1 MGSLQQK
8 DAAWNGERRLP
19 SLPHHSR
26 TPTGRRGLLT
36 TAGLGPEPA
45 PSSPTSIL
53 KPRSASAA
61 PTRPLPSPPSPVP
74 GSSPPPL
81 SRAGPSSAARSRSSA
96 MLPRYAAMPHRPP
109 SLRRR
114 GARPAGSGSS
124 SPHHNSH
131 NAPRQLSSR
140 PLLPPRTPW
149 RPRVGRCDPTGRVR
163 NGGAAERGAG
173 AERGGPGSVRT
184 RSVPCA
190 RDAARGAGKGPR
202 GCAGTAALRCCP
214 RPRGNRAL
222 KRDRRMRTPGRR
234 APKPFGSLPEA
245 DRERNGRRDGRRVT
259 PTRTDL

>member
-124 SPHHNSH
+124 SPHYNSH

-173 AERGGPGSVRT
+173 AERGGLGSVRA

-190 RDAARGAGKGPR
+190 RDAARGAGKRLR
-202 GCAGTAALRCCP
+202 GCAGRAALRCCP
-214 RPRGNRAL
+214 RPPGNRAL
-222 KRDRRMRTPGRR
+222 KRDRRMRTPRRR

>member
-19 SLPHHSR
+19 PLPHHSR

-96 MLPRYAAMPHRPP
+96 MLPATPP
-109 SLRRR
+109 CRT
-114 GARPAGSGSS
+114 ARPHCAG
-124 SPHHNSH
+124 
-131 NAPRQLSSR
+131 
-140 PLLPPRTPW
+140 
-149 RPRVGRCDPTGRVR
+149 
-163 NGGAAERGAG
+163 
-173 AERGGPGSVRT
+173 
-184 RSVPCA
+184 
-190 RDAARGAGKGPR
+190 AARGLPGAVVPVRTTTPIMHR
-202 GCAGTAALRCCP
+202 GSSVP
-214 RPRGNRAL
+214 VPSS
-222 KRDRRMRTPGRR
+222 PR
-234 APKPFGSLPEA
+234 APPGGRGSGGA
-245 DRERNGRRDGRRVT
+245 TRRGGCGTGARQSAGRARNGEGPARFAHGVFPAPVMLLGEPGKDFGAVLGGLLCAAVRAHGET
-259 PTRTDL
+259 EP